1 MGIRY
6 LSLTFAACVLFL
18 TVASTTAAGPQLEV
32 RLPDTG
38 PGRLADGWL
47 KVCRT
52 HDAVKIKAWT
62 LAHLSVET
70 AKHAPVDAIAQQE
83 AETCS
88 LNGGYRVAEIKRSE
102 DQAVEWSMVG
112 LKTSIWYQMK
122 FDADASGKIMNAG
135 IWPIMPAESALPK
148 DLSDSAL
155 ATQVKSIVAQRA
167 KLGLFSGIVSV
178 ARGTQVIASASGGY
192 ANREKKTPITGS
204 TQFALGSM
212 GKMFTAAAVGQ
223 LVDQGKMTLDDNVGK
238 FFPDYPNQSVRDKV
252 TMRML
257 LSHTAGMGDFLRKA
271 TPAMVK
277 EGIKRASEIMPLFD
291 KDEPLFEPG
300 TKWDYSNAGLALV
313 GAIVEK
319 ASGEDYP
326 DYLRKHIFAV
336 AGMTNS
342 DPNNIPHT
350 SSLLAT
356 PYTKMT
362 EKGRSLDWHATEP
375 GMGLVGTPAG
385 GALSTADDLIRFA
398 DALRNGKLVS
408 KAVFA
413 EMTKPWRTSEHYG
426 LAMEIEDVF
435 DRPVVGHGGG
445 FPGVSTHLYL
455 LLDSPYTVVVLANQ
469 DSPYAVMELANQDPR
484 SDVLA
489 GWPALALTVE
499 KAKAESK
506 RNP

>member
-6 LSLTFAACVLFL
+6 LFLALAASAFFL
-18 TVASTTAAGPQLEV
+18 SVARPAPPPSEV
-32 RLPDTG
+32 RTPDTG

-47 KVCRT
+47 KVCRMR
-52 HDAVKIKAWT
+52 DAAQIKAWT
-62 LAHLSVET
+62 LAHLSAET
-70 AKHAPVDAIAQQE
+70 AKHAPVDAIAQQD
-83 AETCS
+83 AEICS
-88 LNGGYRVAEIKRSE
+88 LNGGYRIAEIKRAE

-112 LKTSIWYQMK
+112 LKTGIWYQMK
-122 FDADASGKIMNAG
+122 FDTDASGKIVNAG
-135 IWPIMPAESALPK
+135 IWPIMPAESALPEG
-148 DLSDSAL
+148 LSDSAL
-155 ATQVKSIVAQRA
+155 AAQVKSIVAQRA

-192 ANREKKTPITGS
+192 ANREKETPITGS
-204 TQFALGSM
+204 TQFILGSM
-212 GKMFTAAAVGQ
+212 GKLFTAAAVGR
-223 LVDQGKMTLDDNVGK
+223 LVDQGKIALDDKVGK
-238 FFPDYPNQSVRDKV
+238 FFPDYPNQTVRDKV
-252 TMRML
+252 TVRML

-271 TPAMVK
+271 TPAMVR

-291 KDEPLFEPG
+291 KDEPLSEPG
-300 TKWDYSNAGLALV
+300 TKWNYSNAGLALV

-350 SSLLAT
+350 GPLLAT
-356 PYTKMT
+356 TYTQMT
-362 EKGRSLDWHATEP
+362 EKGPSLDWHATEP
-375 GMGLVGTPAG
+375 GMGLVGTSAG

-413 EMTKPWRTSEHYG
+413 EMTKPWRVREHYG
-426 LAMEIEDVF
+426 LAMQIEDVF
-435 DRPVVGHGGG
+435 GRTVVGHGGG
-445 FPGVSTHLYL
+445 YPGVSTHLYL

-469 DSPYAVMELANQDPR
+469 DSPYAVVALANQDPR
-484 SDVLA
+484 SDLFA